1 MGKIIRKI
9 DRFYPSSKTCC
20 KCGIVKE
27 ELSLKERLFECE
39 CGHELGRFK
48 CCYQYS
54 NPKGIYG
61 GTRRSNSRAWPLAS
75 VAFNP

>member
-39 CGHELGRFK
+39 CGHELGRLNAAINIRTLRA
-48 CCYQYS
+48 S
-54 NPKGIYG
+54 TAGLDG
-61 GTRRSNSRAWPLAS
+61 VTRELGPSLLLP
-75 VAFNP
+75 